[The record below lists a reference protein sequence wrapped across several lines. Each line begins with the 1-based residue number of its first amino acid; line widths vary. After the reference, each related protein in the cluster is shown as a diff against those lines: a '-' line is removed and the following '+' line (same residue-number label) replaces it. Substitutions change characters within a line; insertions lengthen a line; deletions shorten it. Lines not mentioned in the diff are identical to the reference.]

1 MKTSFDGVALGIGNA
16 KSYDQWNYTV
26 TDGTEVLLALSENKA
41 LIIADKDNFF
51 MATVSIAN
59 GADVVS
65 VSKKLGHAAPSITL
79 NIYSHANQE
88 AQLRANK
95 TLEMALYKNA

>member
-1 MKTSFDGVALGIGNA
+1 MNTRGTAALRGGDGGAPERCYLHH
-16 KSYDQWNYTV
+16 
-26 TDGTEVLLALSENKA
+26 
-41 LIIADKDNFF
+41 